1 MLNSVE
7 ASQFCLSERI
17 QVPGWE
23 PIEHHQQQELVTT
36 VRQLLRVA
44 CHLFPYRNILI
55 RSTPPIP
62 RMHHMTRSDLRA
74 GQHSVTLPN
83 SFAQTTR
90 MISPVSETGLIGCPF
105 HVLYTLYMLY
115 GPRYKFPR

>member
-7 ASQFCLSERI
+7 ASQLCLSERI

-36 VRQLLRVA
+36 VRQLLGVA
-44 CHLFPYRNILI
+44 CHLFPYHNILI

-62 RMHHMTRSDLRA
+62 RMNRSDLRA

-90 MISPVSETGLIGCPF
+90 MISPVSETG
-105 HVLYTLYMLY
+105 
-115 GPRYKFPR
+115 

>member
-62 RMHHMTRSDLRA
+62 RMNRSDLRA
-74 GQHSVTLPN
+74 GRRSVTLLN
-83 SFAQTTR
+83 TFAQTSR
-90 MISPVSETGLIGCPF
+90 NLG
-105 HVLYTLYMLY
+105 
-115 GPRYKFPR
+115 R